1 MASGKPVPPP
11 SSPGP
16 DSPTSQFC
24 LFIYFSAIAEEKA
37 RGGGGGGG
45 VTVLCPEES
54 NLGLSWAL
62 QNGKY
67 P

>member
-24 LFIYFSAIAEEKA
+24 LFIYFPATAKEKGA
-37 RGGGGGGG
+37 GGGGRG
-45 VTVLCPEES
+45 VTLLCPEES